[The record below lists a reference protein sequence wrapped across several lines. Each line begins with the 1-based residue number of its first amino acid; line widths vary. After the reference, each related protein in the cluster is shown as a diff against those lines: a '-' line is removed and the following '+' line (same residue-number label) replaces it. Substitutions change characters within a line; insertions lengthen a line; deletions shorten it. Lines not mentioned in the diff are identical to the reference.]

1 MGRREKPV
9 DPGAGPVQR
18 FAYELRKL
26 RLEAGS
32 PTYRAMAERVDYSA
46 AVLSQAA
53 AGEKLPSLPV
63 ALAYVAACG
72 GNAGHWQRR
81 WHEAVREDA
90 ARILETEEDGAAAP
104 YRGLARFEPDD
115 HTRYFGRRRLTEELL
130 RRVRERRVVAV
141 FGPSGSGKSSLL
153 RAGLIARLRQPAAD
167 PPLRLPPPAAIRV
180 LTPGAHPERDAG
192 PLFSPAAPP
201 GETWLVVDQ
210 FEEVFTLCADADER
224 NAFIRR
230 VLAAH
235 DPASRL
241 RVVLGVRA
249 DFYGRCLAHRELADV
264 IREAGLPIG
273 PMTPQELR
281 EAIVKP
287 AAAEGLIV
295 ERSLTAR
302 LVEEMAE
309 EPGSLPLLSHV
320 LLETWRR
327 RRGRTLTLQAY
338 EAAGGVHGAVAQT
351 AEHLY
356 ARLSPRQART
366 ARRMLLRLIT
376 PGEGTPD
383 TRRPAARAELDAG
396 DPAAAQVVE
405 QLARA
410 RLITVDQDTVDLAHE
425 ALITSWPRLRGWIEE
440 DRGRLIVHRRLTE
453 AARLWD
459 ELDRDPG
466 ALYRGTRLDAAAE
479 VFLPEEEA
487 GPAPAPAGTPDELT
501 PLERAFLTASVA
513 ARDQERRAA
522 ARTTRRLRQLTA
534 TLSVLL
540 ALALA
545 AGLTAWD
552 QFRTSEQQRDAALAA
567 QRLSLSRQL
576 AAQSSAL
583 LEDRPDLASLL
594 AVHAYRT
601 APTREAV
608 AGLFNAVDIPLRR
621 RLTAHTGGVR
631 AVAFSPDGRTLATSG
646 GRHHSVRLWNV
657 SAGTA
662 RATLAAPGGPLAA
675 LSFSADGRTLAGSTR
690 TGSWRL
696 WDAATGRT
704 RATFDG
710 HDGHDGHG
718 GPVTATAFSRDGR
731 TLATGGTDGTVRL
744 WNAAT
749 GALSATLR
757 GHTGKVVSVAFAS
770 DGRSVATGSQD
781 GTVRLWDVASGKAE
795 ARLIWPA
802 GSSRAV
808 AFGPDGRTL
817 AVYGSNDASIRLWDV
832 RAGKARTTLAGP
844 AGYVIA
850 MAFAPSGRILGGG
863 SDDGTVRLWDVAT
876 GAILGTLPGHAR
888 RVSSVAFS
896 PDGHTMASGSDDGTV
911 RLWNTALGDVLT
923 TLDGHSGPVGAV
935 AYGRGGRTL
944 ASGSDDGSV
953 RVWDLATR
961 GSRVLTRS
969 AGGGRRDRVRAV
981 AFSPDGRLLATSSRH
996 VGLRVW
1002 DVATGRLRAT
1012 LRQLTGEAVAFSPD
1026 GRTLAGTSGSG
1037 ALLLWDTVTHRTRT
1051 LAASGSGPATSVAFS
1066 RDGRTLAGGSLH
1078 GPVRLWDV
1086 AAGRIRTVLT
1096 GPRGDAGAVAFSPD
1110 GRTLAGGGDDGSVRL
1125 WDTATGKVRTTIT
1138 GHTIGTLGAVAF
1150 TPDGR
1155 TLAASG
1161 RDTGTVRLWDVATGQ
1176 SRATYAGQT
1185 GLVRSVTFSPD
1196 GRALASGSSDGMV
1209 RLREVDLPGPAESIR
1224 KICRAVNREL
1234 TPAEHATYLPDEAPR
1249 TACAASGKTPG
1260 GASGG
1265 APGEASG
1272 GKTEQS

>member
-32 PTYRAMAERVDYSA
+32 PTYRAMAERAAYSA

-63 ALAYVAACG
+63 TLAYVTACG
-72 GNAGHWQRR
+72 GDTGHWQRR

-90 ARILETEEDGAAAP
+90 ARVLEAEEDGAVAP

-153 RAGLIARLRQPAAD
+153 RAGLIARLRQPADA
-167 PPLRLPPPAAIRV
+167 PPLGLPPPAAIRV
-180 LTPGAHPERDAG
+180 LTPGARPERDAG
-192 PLFSPAAPP
+192 RLFTPA
-201 GETWLVVDQ
+201 GTTGDTWLVVDQ
-210 FEEVFTLCADADER
+210 FEEVFTLCADPEER
-224 NAFIRR
+224 NAFVRR
-230 VLAAH
+230 VLTAH
-235 DPASRL
+235 DPARRL

-264 IREAGLPIG
+264 IHEASLPIG

-351 AEHLY
+351 AEQLY
-356 ARLSPRQART
+356 GRLSPQQAAT

-376 PGEGTPD
+376 PGEGSAD
-383 TRRPAARAELDAG
+383 TRRPAARGELDAG
-396 DPAAAQVVE
+396 DPAAAQLVE

-453 AARLWD
+453 AAGLWH
-459 ELDRDPG
+459 ELDHDPG
-466 ALYRGTRLDAAAE
+466 ALYRGTRLDAAEEA
-479 VFLPEEEA
+479 FAPEEGSVPEERGAAEGAA
-487 GPAPAPAGTPDELT
+487 GPAPSSVGAPDELT
-501 PLERAFLTASVA
+501 PLERAFLTASIA
-513 ARDQERRAA
+513 ARDRERRAA
-522 ARTTRRLRQLTA
+522 ARTTRRLRQSAA

-545 AGLTAWD
+545 AGLVAWD
-552 QFRTSEQQRDAALAA
+552 QFRTSERQRDAAVAA

-576 AAQSSAL
+576 AAQSTAL
-583 LEDRPDLASLL
+583 MGDWPDLSSLL

-601 APTREAV
+601 APTKEAV
-608 AGLFNAVDIPLRR
+608 ASLFSAVDVPLRR
-621 RLTAHTGGVR
+621 RLDAHSGGVR
-631 AVAFSPDGRTLATSG
+631 AVAFSPDGRTLATG
-646 GRHHSVRLWNV
+646 GARDATVRLWNV
-657 SAGTA
+657 PAGTA
-662 RATLAAPGGPLAA
+662 RATLPAPAKTLAA
-675 LSFSADGRTLAGSTR
+675 LSFSADGRTLAGST
-690 TGSWRL
+690 GGGAWRL
-696 WDAATGRT
+696 WDVATGRT
-704 RATFDG
+704 RATFG
-710 HDGHDGHG
+710 GHG
-718 GPVTATAFSRDGR
+718 GPVATTAFSRDGR
-731 TLATGGTDGTVRL
+731 ILATGGTDGTVRL
-744 WNAAT
+744 WDTAT
-749 GALSATLR
+749 GELSATLR
-757 GHTGKVVSVAFAS
+757 GHTGKVVSVAFAP
-770 DGRSVATGSQD
+770 DGRSVATGSLD
-781 GTVRLWDVASGKAE
+781 GTVRLWDAATGAAR
-795 ARLIWPA
+795 ARLESPA
-802 GSSRAV
+802 GTNRAV

-817 AVYGSNDASIRLWDV
+817 AIYGGNEASIKLWDV
-832 RAGKARTTLAGP
+832 TAGKARTTLAGP

-850 MAFAPSGRILGGG
+850 MVFGPSGRFLGGG

-876 GAILGTLPGHAR
+876 GANLGTLPGHAR
-888 RVSSVAFS
+888 RVNSVAFS

-923 TLDGHSGPVGAV
+923 TLTGHSGPVGAV

-944 ASGSDDGSV
+944 ASGSDDGTV
-953 RVWDLATR
+953 RVWDLGTR
-961 GSRVLTRS
+961 GSRTL
-969 AGGGRRDRVRAV
+969 GRRSGSGGSDRVRAV
-981 AFSPDGRLLATSSRH
+981 AFSPDGRTLATTGRRT
-996 VGLRVW
+996 GLRIW
-1002 DVATGRLRAT
+1002 DVATGRLLAT
-1012 LRQLTGEAVAFSPD
+1012 LHRFTGEAVAFSPD
-1026 GRTLAGTSGSG
+1026 GRTLAGTGGTG
-1037 ALLLWDTVTHRTRT
+1037 ALLLWDTRGHRTRT
-1051 LAASGSGPATSVAFS
+1051 LSASRTDPATSVAFS
-1066 RDGRTLAGGSLH
+1066 RDGRTLASGSRH

-1086 AAGRIRTVLT
+1086 ATGRARKVLT

-1110 GRTLAGGGDDGSVRL
+1110 GRTLAGGGADGSVRL
-1125 WDTATGKVRTTIT
+1125 WDTITGRARTTIT
-1138 GHTIGTLGAVAF
+1138 GQTIGALGAVAF
-1150 TPDGR
+1150 SPDGR

-1161 RDTGTVRLWDVATGQ
+1161 RETGSVRLWDVATGQ
-1176 SRATYAGQT
+1176 ARATYAGQT
-1185 GLVRSVTFSPD
+1185 GLVRSVAFSPD
-1196 GRALASGSSDGMV
+1196 GRSLATGSSDGVV
-1209 RLREVDLPGPAESIR
+1209 RLREVALPGPDESVR
-1224 KICRAVNREL
+1224 RICRAVNREL
-1234 TPAEHATYLPDEAPR
+1234 TPAEHAAYLPDEAPR
-1249 TACAASGKTPG
+1249 KAC
-1260 GASGG
+1260 GAS
-1265 APGEASG
+1265 
-1272 GKTEQS
+1272 

>member
-32 PTYRAMAERVDYSA
+32 PTYRAMAERADYSA

-63 ALAYVAACG
+63 ALAYVTACG
-72 GNAGHWQRR
+72 GDTGHWQRR

-90 ARILETEEDGAAAP
+90 ARVLEAEEDGAVAP

-115 HTRYFGRRRLTEELL
+115 HTRYFGRRRLAEELL
-130 RRVRERRVVAV
+130 RRVREHRVVAV

-167 PPLRLPPPAAIRV
+167 PPLGLSPPAAIRV
-180 LTPGAHPERDAG
+180 LTPGARPERDAG
-192 PLFSPAAPP
+192 RLFSPAGTP
-201 GETWLVVDQ
+201 GDTWLVVDQ
-210 FEEVFTLCADADER
+210 FEEVFTLCADPDER
-224 NAFIRR
+224 NAFLRR
-230 VLAAH
+230 VVTAG

-264 IREAGLPIG
+264 IHEASLPIG
-273 PMTPQELR
+273 PMSPQELR

-351 AEHLY
+351 AEQLY
-356 ARLSPRQART
+356 GRLSPRQAGT

-376 PGEGTPD
+376 PGEGAAD

-453 AARLWD
+453 AAGLWD

-466 ALYRGTRLDAAAE
+466 ALYRGTRLDAAEEAFAPE
-479 VFLPEEEA
+479 EGSLPEET
-487 GPAPAPAGTPDELT
+487 GGSVPSPGGTSDELT

-513 ARDQERRAA
+513 ARDRERRAA
-522 ARTTRRLRQLTA
+522 ARTTRRLRQSAA

-545 AGLTAWD
+545 AGLVAWD
-552 QFRTSEQQRDAALAA
+552 QFRTSERQRDAAVAA
-567 QRLSLSRQL
+567 QRISLSRQL

-583 LEDRPDLASLL
+583 MGDWPDLSSLL

-601 APTREAV
+601 APTKEAV
-608 AGLFNAVDIPLRR
+608 AGLFSAVDVPLRR
-621 RLTAHTGGVR
+621 RLDAHSGGVR
-631 AVAFSPDGRTLATSG
+631 AVAFSPDGRTLATG
-646 GRHHSVRLWNV
+646 GGHDVTVRLWNMP
-657 SAGTA
+657 AGTV
-662 RATLAAPGGPLAA
+662 RAVLPAPAENLAA
-675 LSFSADGRTLAGSTR
+675 LSFSADGRTLAGST
-690 TGSWRL
+690 GGGAWRL
-696 WDAATGRT
+696 WDVATGRT
-704 RATFDG
+704 RATFG
-710 HDGHDGHG
+710 GHG
-718 GPVTATAFSRDGR
+718 GPVAATAFSRDGR
-731 TLATGGTDGTVRL
+731 TLAAGGTDGTVRL
-744 WNAAT
+744 WNTAT
-749 GALSATLR
+749 GALTATLR
-757 GHTGKVVSVAFAS
+757 GHTGKVVSVAFAP
-770 DGRSVATGSQD
+770 DGRSVATGSLD
-781 GTVRLWDVASGKAE
+781 GTVRLWDAATGAAG
-795 ARLIWPA
+795 ARLETPA
-802 GSSRAV
+802 GSNRAV

-817 AVYGSNDASIRLWDV
+817 ATYGSDEAAIKLWDV
-832 RAGKARTTLAGP
+832 ATGKARTTLAGP

-850 MAFAPSGRILGGG
+850 MAFGPSGRILGGG

-876 GAILGTLPGHAR
+876 GANLGTLPGHAR

-911 RLWNTALGDVLT
+911 RLWNTALGDTLT
-923 TLDGHSGPVGAV
+923 TLTGHSGPVGAV

-944 ASGSDDGSV
+944 ASGSDDGTV
-953 RVWDLATR
+953 RVWDLGTR
-961 GSRVLTRS
+961 GSRIL
-969 AGGGRRDRVRAV
+969 GRRSGSGTGDRVRAV
-981 AFSPDGRLLATSSRH
+981 AFSPDGRTLATTGRRT
-996 VGLRVW
+996 GLRVW

-1012 LRQLTGEAVAFSPD
+1012 LARFTGEAVAFGPDGRTLAGTDGSGALLLWDTRSHRTRALPVSGTTPALSVAFSPD
-1026 GRTLAGTSGSG
+1026 GRTLASGS
-1037 ALLLWDTVTHRTRT
+1037 R
-1051 LAASGSGPATSVAFS
+1051 
-1066 RDGRTLAGGSLH
+1066 H

-1086 AAGRIRTVLT
+1086 ATGRARTVLT

-1110 GRTLAGGGDDGSVRL
+1110 GRTLAGGGADGSVRL
-1125 WDTATGKVRTTIT
+1125 WDVVTGKPRTTIT
-1138 GHTIGTLGAVAF
+1138 GHSIGALGAVAF

-1161 RDTGTVRLWDVATGQ
+1161 RDTGSVRLWDVATGRT
-1176 SRATYAGQT
+1176 RATYAGQT

-1196 GRALASGSSDGMV
+1196 GRSLATGSSDGVV
-1209 RLREVDLPGPAESIR
+1209 RLREVALPGPAESVKR
-1224 KICRAVNREL
+1224 ICRAVNREL
-1234 TPAEHATYLPDEAPR
+1234 TPAEHAEYLPDEAPR
-1249 TACAASGKTPG
+1249 KACGT
-1260 GASGG
+1260 
-1265 APGEASG
+1265 
-1272 GKTEQS
+1272 T

>member
-26 RLEAGS
+26 RLEAGG
-32 PTYRAMAERVDYSA
+32 PTYRAMAERAAYSA

-63 ALAYVAACG
+63 TLAYVAACG
-72 GNAGHWQRR
+72 GDAGHWQRR

-90 ARILETEEDGAAAP
+90 GRVLEADEDRAVAP

-115 HTRYFGRRRLTEELL
+115 HARYFGRRRLTEELL
-130 RRVRERRVVAV
+130 RRVRARRVVAV

-153 RAGLIARLRQPAAD
+153 RAGLIASLRMPAAA

-180 LTPGAHPERDAG
+180 LTPGAHPMRDAG
-192 PLFSPAAPP
+192 RLLTPAGPT
-201 GETWLVVDQ
+201 GDTWLVVDQ
-210 FEEVFTLCADADER
+210 FEEVFTLCADPDER
-224 NAFIRR
+224 NAFIGR
-230 VLAAH
+230 VLTAH

-264 IREAGLPIG
+264 LREASLPIG
-273 PMTPQELR
+273 PMSPQELR

-356 ARLSPRQART
+356 GRLSPQQAGT

-383 TRRPAARAELDAG
+383 TRRPAARGELDAG
-396 DPAAAQVVE
+396 DPAAAQLVE
-405 QLARA
+405 QLAAA

-453 AARLWD
+453 AAGLWD

-466 ALYRGTRLDAAAE
+466 ALYRGTRLGAAE
-479 VFLPEEEA
+479 EA
-487 GPAPAPAGTPDELT
+487 FAPAEAPGPAPAPAGAPDELT
-501 PLERAFLTASVA
+501 PLERAFLTASAA
-513 ARDQERRAA
+513 ARDRERRAA
-522 ARTTRRLRQLTA
+522 ARTTRRLRQFAA

-540 ALALA
+540 VLALA
-545 AGLTAWD
+545 AGLLAWD
-552 QFRTSEQQRDAALAA
+552 QFRTSERQRDAALAA
-567 QRLSLSRQL
+567 QRISLSRQL

-601 APTREAV
+601 APTAEAV
-608 AGLFNAVDIPLRR
+608 AGLFSAVDIPLRL
-621 RLTAHTGGVR
+621 RLTAHAGGVR

-646 GRHHSVRLWNV
+646 GLDNAVRLWNV
-657 SAGTA
+657 STGRA
-662 RATLAAPGGPLAA
+662 RAILPALPEPLVA
-675 LSFSADGRTLAGSTR
+675 LSFGADGRTLAGSTR
-690 TGSWRL
+690 TGSRRL
-696 WDAATGRT
+696 WDVATGRT
-704 RATFDG
+704 RATFG
-710 HDGHDGHG
+710 GAG
-718 GPVTATAFSRDGR
+718 GPVAATAFSRDGR

-744 WNAAT
+744 WNTAT
-749 GALSATLR
+749 GALSVTLR
-757 GHTGKVVSVAFAS
+757 GHTKKIVSVAFAP
-770 DGRSVATGSQD
+770 DGRSVATSSLD
-781 GTVRLWDVASGKAE
+781 GTVRLWDVATGTAG
-795 ARLIWPA
+795 ARLLSPA
-802 GSSRAV
+802 GGNRAV

-817 AVYGSNDASIRLWDV
+817 AIYGSDDATIRLWDV
-832 RAGKARTTLAGP
+832 TTGTPRTTLAGP
-844 AGYVIA
+844 AGNVIA
-850 MAFAPSGRILGGG
+850 MAFDPAGRILGGG

-896 PDGHTMASGSDDGTV
+896 PDGHTMASGSDDGTY
-911 RLWNTALGDVLT
+911 RLWNTALGDVLK
-923 TLDGHSGPVGAV
+923 TLNGHSGPVGAV

-944 ASGSDDGSV
+944 ASGSDDGTV
-953 RVWDLATR
+953 RVWDLGIR
-961 GSRVLTRS
+961 GSRTL
-969 AGGGRRDRVRAV
+969 GGPADGSRRDRVRAV
-981 AFSPDGRLLATSSRH
+981 AFSPDGRTLATTSRRL
-996 VGLRVW
+996 GLRIW

-1012 LRQLTGEAVAFSPD
+1012 LARFTGEAVAFSPD

-1037 ALLLWDTVTHRTRT
+1037 ALLLWDTATHRTRT
-1051 LAASGSGPATSVAFS
+1051 LPTSSTDRATSVAFS
-1066 RDGRTLAGGSLH
+1066 RDGRTLASGSLH
-1078 GPVRLWDV
+1078 GSVRLWDV
-1086 AAGRIRTVLT
+1086 AAGRTRTVLT

-1110 GRTLAGGGDDGSVRL
+1110 GSTLAGGGADGSVRL
-1125 WDTATGKVRTTIT
+1125 WDTATGRIRTTIA

-1176 SRATYAGQT
+1176 SRAAYSGQT

-1196 GRALASGSSDGMV
+1196 GRALASGSSDGVV
-1209 RLREVDLPGPAESIR
+1209 RLREVDLPGPTASIK

-1234 TPAEHATYLPDEAPR
+1234 TPAEHARYLPDEAPR
-1249 TACAASGKTPG
+1249 TVCGR
-1260 GASGG
+1260 
-1265 APGEASG
+1265 
-1272 GKTEQS
+1272 